1 MISIYTWGRHSR
13 FLSSTDRRAAVPG
26 SPASVAPFIRTAS
39 PDRGISIQG
48 TRVGV
53 GRTAEILAWGD
64 GRVLKLLFEGLPKRM
79 AEEEAR
85 ATGRLHE
92 LGLPVPQVEGVVEEQ
107 GRHGIVFERIQ
118 GPSMLS
124 RVTRFPWPVTRM
136 ARVLAD
142 LHGSIHRHRVPE
154 LPPLHATLDRRI
166 REAPGLSVEEKG
178 EARDALRE
186 LPDDSAVY
194 HGDFHPGNV
203 LLAPQGPIVIDWIDA
218 HRGHPSADVART
230 ILLLRLGELPEG
242 TKRRWLI
249 DALRRRLQKAYLRR
263 YRMVRG
269 ISEIELEAWLL
280 PVAAARLADGI
291 PEERRRLVQMVRERL
306 ANRR

>member
-1 MISIYTWGRHSR
+1 M
-13 FLSSTDRRAAVPG
+13 
-26 SPASVAPFIRTAS
+26 
-39 PDRGISIQG
+39 
-48 TRVGV
+48 

-107 GRHGIVFERIQ
+107 GRHGIIFERIQ

-124 RVTRFPWPVTRM
+124 RLTRFPWPVTRM
-136 ARVLAD
+136 ARVLAN
-142 LHGSIHRHRVPE
+142 LHGSIHRHRVAE
-154 LPPLHATLDRRI
+154 LPPLRAALDRRI
-166 REAPGLSVEEKG
+166 QGAPGLSVEEKG
-178 EARDALRE
+178 ETRDALRE
-186 LPDDSAVY
+186 LPDDSVVY

-203 LLAPQGPIVIDWIDA
+203 LLASQGPIVIDWIDA

-230 ILLLRLGELPEG
+230 VLLLRLGELPEG

-249 DALRRRLQKAYLRR
+249 DALRRRLLKAYLGSYWSARR
-263 YRMVRG
+263 V
-269 ISEIELEAWLL
+269 SESELDAWLL

-291 PEERRRLVQMVRERL
+291 PQERDRLVRMVQDRL
-306 ANRR
+306 GKTR